1 MRVPST
7 ARRSNQSLLK
17 EINPE
22 YLLEGLKLKLQ
33 YSGHLIPRTNSL
45 KKTLMMG
52 KIEGQRRRR
61 QQRIRW
67 LDSVTDS
74 TNMNLSKLP
83 EIVKD
88 REAWHATVH
97 GVAKCQT
104 RLSN

>member
-67 LDSVTDS
+67 LDGITDS
-74 TNMNLSKLP
+74 IHMSLSKLL
-83 EIVKD
+83 EIVKEK
-88 REAWHATVH
+88 EAWHAAVH
-97 GVAKCQT
+97 GVTKELDMT
-104 RLSN
+104 